1 MKLDD
6 PTLDSAVR
14 EVRENWLLE
23 AVRQQIAY
31 MRATVPFWHERLSKA
46 DVNESR
52 IECLAD
58 LADVPIFTKAEL
70 RATRPAA
77 LLPSNTRTEL
87 VIGRW
92 TSGTSGQPTVNF
104 WTETD
109 WAALVASTARML
121 ARHAPMQAPTVF
133 NAYSHA
139 HMAGP
144 LYHAALRRLGATV
157 YDRSHHPEEFFS
169 TMEQTKLFDFDTLVI
184 PARSVRG
191 KGVGLAD
198 LLDQDPKL
206 LERNRVRWW
215 IGSSGTFD
223 SKTIE
228 QALAQGV
235 QAVSNLYGSSEFA
248 AFAISCS
255 KKSGDYHIAQGHVL
269 VEVVDRIRQAGAKR
283 AVRSYCRHASLRN
296 GRQPP
301 SMRSWRYTD
310 PEVGYRRRSNVDYRA
325 VRMRGSRRPAYEAFG
340 VLRRQTEQVHRVT
353 HLPPNH
359 RFERSAQELRSW
371 VSSSLHSSAPGQPRR
386 SASRTVTRQW
396 CLKSRY
402 AT

>member
-6 PTLDSAVR
+6 PTLDSAAP

-23 AVRQQIAY
+23 AVRRQIAY
-31 MRATVPFWHERLSKA
+31 MRATVPFWNERLSKA
-46 DVNESR
+46 EVHESR
-52 IECLAD
+52 IESLAD

-77 LLPSNTRTEL
+77 LLPSNAGTKI

-104 WTETD
+104 WSETD

-121 ARHAPMQAPTVF
+121 ARHAPMRAPTAF

-139 HMAGP
+139 HVAGP

-184 PARSVRG
+184 PARSARG

-198 LLDQDPKL
+198 LLEQDPKL

-223 SKTIE
+223 AKTIE
-228 QALAQGV
+228 QALGQGV

-255 KKSGDYHIAQGHVL
+255 KKSGDYHIAQGYVL
-269 VEVVDRIRQAGAKR
+269 VEVVDRSGKSVQSGQF
-283 AVRSYCRHASLRN
+283 
-296 GRQPP
+296 GRI
-301 SMRSWRYTD
+301 
-310 PEVGYRRRSNVDYRA
+310 V
-325 VRMRGSRRPAYEAFG
+325 
-340 VLRRQTEQVHRVT
+340 VT
-353 HLPPNH
+353 HLCGMDENRQACVH
-359 RFERSAQELRSW
+359 SGTQILRLAIGDGAELLSEPCECG
-371 VSSSLHSSAPGQPRR
+371 LTAPRLRGVRR
-386 SASRTVTRQW
+386 VAETD
-396 CLKSRY
+396 
-402 AT
+402 